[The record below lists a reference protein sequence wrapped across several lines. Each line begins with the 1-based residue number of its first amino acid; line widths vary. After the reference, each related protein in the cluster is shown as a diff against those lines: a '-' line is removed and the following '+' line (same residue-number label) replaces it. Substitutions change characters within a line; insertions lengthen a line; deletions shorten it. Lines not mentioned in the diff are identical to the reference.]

1 MTNKITPQ
9 ELIKLVKEEAK
20 YLKINASIE
29 ELERLDFETFN
40 PQIFTKCIYGQMTG
54 GCDSERSVELIQ
66 NSCVRVT
73 SSRDYNPKDTTLN
86 VNPFQTKRR
95 YYFSP
100 IELFVGLEN
109 NKGETV
115 NQYNGN
121 NIILINY
128 LQGKTETLEFSE
140 INFGD

>member
-1 MTNKITPQ
+1 MTNEITPQ

-40 PQIFTKCIYGQMTG
+40 PQKYAKCIYGQMTG
-54 GCDSERSVELIQ
+54 DCDSERSVELIQ

-73 SSRDYNPKDTTLN
+73 RSRDYNPKDTTLN
-86 VNPFQTKRR
+86 VNPFQTKRC